1 MLLCDLGA
9 LEAPEGPLT
18 DPATIARACAQRA
31 DRLELG
37 RALSGAR
44 ARNGARSLSA
54 HRSQRARPV
63 AHRAPC
69 RSAAQ
74 YVYARKNIFRGKVQN
89 ECFY

>member
-54 HRSQRARPV
+54 HRSQRARPG
-63 AHRAPC
+63 RASRSC